1 MQKLAPAVVFN
12 HAYLQLEELRG
23 QLQATVSRSAVNQK
37 KMSSTLTTM
46 SQQSKDVQQ
55 LQSQHK
61 TDAAQLESLR
71 QELTEKKAD
80 MYSLQERVS
89 TMISPA

>member
-1 MQKLAPAVVFN
+1 
-12 HAYLQLEELRG
+12 
-23 QLQATVSRSAVNQK
+23 
-37 KMSSTLTTM
+37 M
-46 SQQSKDVQQ
+46 SQQARDVQQ

-80 MYSLQERVS
+80 MFSLQERVS
-89 TMISPA
+89 ISYSLRCENERELFFFVLR

>member
-1 MQKLAPAVVFN
+1 M
-12 HAYLQLEELRG
+12 
-23 QLQATVSRSAVNQK
+23 T
-37 KMSSTLTTM
+37 STLTTM
-46 SQQSKDVQQ
+46 TQQARDVQQ

-61 TDAAQLESLR
+61 TDTVQLESLR

-89 TMISPA
+89 MRFENHEE

>member
-1 MQKLAPAVVFN
+1 
-12 HAYLQLEELRG
+12 
-23 QLQATVSRSAVNQK
+23 
-37 KMSSTLTTM
+37 M
-46 SQQSKDVQQ
+46 SQQAKDVQQ

-80 MYSLQERVS
+80 IYSLQERVS
-89 TMISPA
+89 TRSDKELCFHFFFCLC

>member
-1 MQKLAPAVVFN
+1 
-12 HAYLQLEELRG
+12 
-23 QLQATVSRSAVNQK
+23 
-37 KMSSTLTTM
+37 M
-46 SQQSKDVQQ
+46 SQQARDVQQ

-61 TDAAQLESLR
+61 TDAAQLETLR

-89 TMISPA
+89 IRR

>member
-1 MQKLAPAVVFN
+1 M
-12 HAYLQLEELRG
+12 
-23 QLQATVSRSAVNQK
+23 QATISRSAVNQK
-37 KMSSTLTTM
+37 KMSSTLTSM
-46 SQQSKDVQQ
+46 SQQARDVQQ

-89 TMISPA
+89 NRYEN

>member
-1 MQKLAPAVVFN
+1 MTQ
-12 HAYLQLEELRG
+12 
-23 QLQATVSRSAVNQK
+23 QAR
-37 KMSSTLTTM
+37 
-46 SQQSKDVQQ
+46 DVQQ

-61 TDAAQLESLR
+61 TDTVQLESLR

-89 TMISPA
+89 MRFENHEE